1 MELSEGHKED
11 LRNHFEDGYFL
22 GRADERNRIRLLIE
36 LDLLTPADIK
46 PRLFDLINGGS
57 SDD

>member
-11 LRNHFEDGYFL
+11 LRNQFEDGYSF
-22 GRADERNRIRLLIE
+22 GRIDERKRIQLLIE
-36 LDLLTPADIK
+36 LDLLVPAEVK
-46 PRLFDLINGGS
+46 PRLFDLINGGQ